1 LLVVLDADV
10 IVAGTIASAGAC
22 HDIIDAWLEGDF
34 EVAACAELIGEV
46 EMALKHP
53 RIAGKYGLD
62 VRDVDSWVE
71 RLESE
76 AMMSADPVD
85 PPRIVPDDPG
95 DDYLIALADAAHAD
109 ALVTRDRHLSKVRTT
124 GGFEIISPYV
134 FLDRLRQLS

>member
-1 LLVVLDADV
+1 MLVVLDADV

-22 HDIIDAWLEGDF
+22 HDVIDAWLDGDF

-46 EMALKHP
+46 EKALKHP
-53 RIAGKYGLD
+53 RIASKYGLD
-62 VRDVDSWVE
+62 IRDVDSWVE

-76 AMMSADPVD
+76 STMTADPVD

-109 ALVTRDRHLSKVRTT
+109 VLVTRDRHLSKVRPSE
-124 GGFEIISPYV
+124 GLEIISPYV
-134 FLDRLRQLS
+134 FLDRVRRLR